1 MGLFLCRRVVFF
13 WVKRYTREGTVMDL
27 MIPVHVYCIEDRALD
42 PFFFFLLWHIFG
54 FLIRSVFF

>member
-42 PFFFFLLWHIFG
+42 PFFFFSSLAYFWLFN
-54 FLIRSVFF
+54 